1 MMPDI
6 TTNEELQQQQQQI
19 KYGELV
25 VLGYNGQIPSGDRGR
40 RKSKFQLRQRTQA
53 NGLKAQRQHLCK
65 NADEVQKLTQAD
77 FHSISYTLSRN
88 QTVVVQYAFDE
99 DSDMFQIGRSS
110 ENQIDCIVMDTVAG
124 AKTFDD
130 LTVPQSTISRYAC
143 RIVVSRHS
151 PYTARIFAAG
161 FDASKNIF
169 LGEKSIKW
177 KNDRNEMDGVTTN
190 GILVMHSEGD
200 QFDTNSKPTKWKE
213 VSVGGSV
220 FDLGEGRL
228 KFNYQLTPPSNTDN
242 ILKDGSLIDLCG
254 ATLLWRSVEGLKNTP
269 TRRLLEMELDQLN
282 SKKPQCPVGLNT
294 LIIKSQPFS
303 STSSTQPNAYVYV
316 LCGHVHGNHKWGVK
330 NDNSESR
337 ECPLCRT
344 VGPLIPIIP
353 GIEPAFYIIP
363 NADNESTTSYCFHP
377 CGHMTSQSTA
387 LYWSK
392 IKVPYGTKGLKSIC
406 PFCSIALSETKPF
419 VRLIFQDSI
428 HSRQ

>member
-1 MMPDI
+1 MPDI
-6 TTNEELQQQQQQI
+6 TTSDESQQPI
-19 KYGELV
+19 NYGELV
-25 VLGYNGQIPSGDRGR
+25 VLGYNGQIPNGDRGR
-40 RKSKFQLRQRTQA
+40 RKSKFQLKQRFQA
-53 NGLKAQRQHLCK
+53 NGLKAQRQHLCQ

-88 QTVVVQYAFDE
+88 QTVVVQYAHDD

-110 ENQIDCIVMDTVAG
+110 ENQIDCIVMDTVPG
-124 AKTFDD
+124 AKTFED

-143 RIVVSRHS
+143 RIVVSRHP

-177 KNDRNEMDGVTTN
+177 KNERNEMDGVTTN
-190 GILVMHSEGD
+190 GILVMHLEGE
-200 QFDTNSKPTKWKE
+200 QFSTNSKATKWKE
-213 VSVGGSV
+213 VSVCGSV

-228 KFNYQLTPPSNTDN
+228 KFNYQSTPPSHTDN
-242 ILKDGSLIDLCG
+242 VLRDGTLIDLCG
-254 ATLLWRSVEGLKNTP
+254 ATLLWRSVESLKTTP
-269 TRRLLEMELDQLN
+269 TRRLLELEVDQLN

-294 LIIKSQPFS
+294 LIIKTNPF
-303 STSSTQPNAYVYV
+303 STSSSNTPNAYVY
-316 LCGHVHGNHKWGVK
+316 LHCGHVQGNHKWGIK
-330 NDNSESR
+330 NENNESY

-344 VGPLIPIIP
+344 VGPLIAILP
-353 GIEPAFYIIP
+353 GIEPAFYVVP
-363 NADNESTTSYCFHP
+363 NADNESTTSYCFQT

-387 LYWSK
+387 MYWSK

-428 HSRQ
+428 HRQ